1 KAKEILYEEGWKQG
15 NDGILVKDG
24 KKFSFILLVNQ
35 GNEARLKTAQII
47 KEQLKKIGIELNIRV
62 LEWQSFLELV
72 TKRQFQA
79 VLLGWS
85 LSRDPDLYDIFHSS
99 KTKPGEFNFVGYS
112 NKEVDSLIEK
122 ARQILNKEERKKLY
136 WRIHELITE
145 DQPYTFLYVPDT
157 IIAVNKRIR
166 GIEPASAGIW
176 HNYIFWYVPKN
187 YLDWY
192 N

>member
-1 KAKEILYEEGWKQG
+1 M
-15 NDGILVKDG
+15 
-24 KKFSFILLVNQ
+24 
-35 GNEARLKTAQII
+35 
-47 KEQLKKIGIELNIRV
+47 
-62 LEWQSFLELV
+62 
-72 TKRQFQA
+72 
-79 VLLGWS
+79 
-85 LSRDPDLYDIFHSS
+85 YDIFHSS

>member
-1 KAKEILYEEGWKQG
+1 MHRTLSTLFMAFNPNVKDFEYNSEKARNILYELGWKPDS
-15 NDGILVKDG
+15 DGILIKDG
-24 KKFSFILLVNQ
+24 KRFSFVLLVNQ

-47 KEQLKKIGIELNIRV
+47 KEQLRNVGIELNIRV

-112 NKEVDSLIEK
+112 NKEVDHLIEK
-122 ARQILNKEERKKLY
+122 ARETLDREKRKKYY

-145 DQPYTFLYVPDT
+145 DQPIHFFMCL
-157 IIAVNKRIR
+157 IQ
-166 GIEPASAGIW
+166 
-176 HNYIFWYVPKN
+176 
-187 YLDWY
+187 
-192 N
+192 

>member
-1 KAKEILYEEGWKQG
+1 MGK
-15 NDGILVKDG
+15 DGVLVKNG
-24 KKFSFILLVNQ
+24 LRFSFVLLVNQ

-47 KEQLKKIGIELNIRV
+47 KEQLKKVGIELNIRV

-112 NKEVDSLIEK
+112 NPEVDRLIER
-122 ARQILNKEERKKLY
+122 AREILDRDERKKLY
-136 WRIHELITE
+136 RKVHALITE

-157 IIAVNKRIR
+157 IIAVNKRIK
-166 GIEPASAGIW
+166 GIEPTVAGIW
-176 HNYIFWYVPKN
+176 HNYIHWYVPKN
-187 YLDWY
+187 RLEWY